1 MARRIPTQAE
11 LDARP
16 DRVAARRLIAAY
28 QSEGID
34 SAGIVDQLCF
44 QTRPWVVWYE
54 IFGAVCRVSADVQ
67 CLATLSI
74 AILRSAAATETHE
87 EEDSANSHLSKM
99 LMQSRES
106 WDGKCAVTLF
116 ISYGMQLLIR
126 KSAFFSDGEP
136 AWHAERQNLL
146 AFLGRMSMARVTACQ
161 IYFIGRFRR
170 ILEPQALR
178 AYDEVAIEDLIMI
191 EDYFTITGIWMK
203 SQFDVVPDT
212 REVWQESMTY
222 TEKRWERWKR
232 NLRALAEQS
241 DETRRAKI
249 TDIFLVMA

>member
-1 MARRIPTQAE
+1 MARRFPTQAE

-28 QSEGID
+28 QSEGIY
-34 SAGIVDQLCF
+34 SAGIVDQFCF
-44 QTRPWVVWYE
+44 HTQPWVVWYE
-54 IFGAVCRVSADVQ
+54 IFGAVCRISADVQ
-67 CLATLSI
+67 RLATLSA
-74 AILRSAAATETHE
+74 AILRSAAAEVRE
-87 EEDSANSHLSKM
+87 EEDSADSHLSKL

-106 WDGKCAVTLF
+106 WNGSRAVPLY

-126 KSAFFSDGEP
+126 KSAFFSNGEP
-136 AWHAERQNLL
+136 AWHAERRNLL
-146 AFLGRMSMARVTACQ
+146 AFLGRMSTAGVTACQ

-178 AYDEVAIEDLIMI
+178 AYDEVVIEDLFMI

-212 REVWQESMTY
+212 REVWQELMTY
-222 TEKRWERWKR
+222 TEKR
-232 NLRALAEQS
+232 
-241 DETRRAKI
+241 
-249 TDIFLVMA
+249 